1 MERDRE
7 EVERQDVVRELEERS
22 TEERRQ
28 RSGSTPPEQLMERA
42 LEIEPGA
49 EQHAGEDSG
58 ALPERSDPE

>member
-28 RSGSTPPEQLMERA
+28 RSGSTPPERLMERA

-49 EQHAGEDSG
+49 EQHVGEDSG
-58 ALPERSDPE
+58 ALAERSDPE